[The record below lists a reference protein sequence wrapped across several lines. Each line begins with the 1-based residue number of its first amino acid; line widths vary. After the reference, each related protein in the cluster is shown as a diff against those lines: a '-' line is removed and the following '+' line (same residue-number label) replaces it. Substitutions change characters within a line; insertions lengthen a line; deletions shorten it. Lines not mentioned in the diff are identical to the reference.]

1 MGQIEREGEDIERE
15 REREG
20 MQGEGIE
27 RKRNAKKRMHD
38 T

>member
-1 MGQIEREGEDIERE
+1 MGQIEREGEEIERK
-15 REREG
+15 RES
-20 MQGEGIE
+20 MQGEGVE